1 MTEGKALSRFGPDGS
16 GGPSGRAQAASVPE
30 ATPCPAVPVSRRRRA
45 EPVRVPFGTVSGVPL
60 ASRPR
65 KTTVN
70 LTFAEEDALE
80 DLIRELRRRTGRSVS
95 KDETWR
101 ALLVWGARE
110 DNAADALADILDQSA
125 VQP

>member
-1 MTEGKALSRFGPDGS
+1 M
-16 GGPSGRAQAASVPE
+16 
-30 ATPCPAVPVSRRRRA
+30 
-45 EPVRVPFGTVSGVPL
+45 PFGTVSGVPL

-65 KTTVN
+65 KTTIN
-70 LTFAEEDALE
+70 LTLAEEDALE